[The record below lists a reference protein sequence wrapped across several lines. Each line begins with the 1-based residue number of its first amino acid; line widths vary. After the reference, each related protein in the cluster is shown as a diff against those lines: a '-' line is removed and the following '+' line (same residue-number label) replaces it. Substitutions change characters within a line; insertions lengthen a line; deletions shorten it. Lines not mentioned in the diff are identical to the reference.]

1 MNLSQI
7 LSVLIVILGVAIFV
21 LYTFLNNLNTENTK
35 YKKDINDM
43 ETYYNNLALKNLEL
57 KDKVKNDSKFTNYA
71 GCISNIYGLEFYK
84 VFKGDDGGANSTRT
98 YYCSPYY
105 TNGSANDNTKDYRKP
120 AFK

>member
-57 KDKVKNDSKFTNYA
+57 KWQ
-71 GCISNIYGLEFYK
+71 
-84 VFKGDDGGANSTRT
+84 
-98 YYCSPYY
+98 
-105 TNGSANDNTKDYRKP
+105 
-120 AFK
+120 